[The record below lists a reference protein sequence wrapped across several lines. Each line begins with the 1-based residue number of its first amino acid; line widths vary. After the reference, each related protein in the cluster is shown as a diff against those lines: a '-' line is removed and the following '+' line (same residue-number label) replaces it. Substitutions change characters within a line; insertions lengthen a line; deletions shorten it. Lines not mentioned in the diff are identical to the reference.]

1 MVASDSNALSSC
13 LHNEHLIYWAIPSAP
28 YCCYFVIHFL
38 YLFFVCTCIPTC
50 LHEFICT
57 VCVQIPK
64 EAQDIEFPGTK
75 VTGSCDPPDMG
86 AEN

>member
-1 MVASDSNALSSC
+1 MCPCV
-13 LHNEHLIYWAIPSAP
+13 
-28 YCCYFVIHFL
+28 
-38 YLFFVCTCIPTC
+38 PTC

-64 EAQDIEFPGTK
+64 EAQNVEFPGTN